1 MDRHDE
7 YALADRFNLNEW
19 KRIFKYV
26 KPYKNHVLMLLFAA
40 VGTGVFDA
48 IFPMMTRYAI
58 TNFIEAKTLNGI
70 WLFVAAFLGLALI
83 QLYFNVV
90 YTQRAITIE
99 MGVGRDM
106 RYDLFSH
113 VQELSL
119 DYFNAT
125 PVGFILAR
133 IMSDTQS
140 LGSIFSWQLSAFA
153 WNLAYIISAAVN
165 MFILNSS
172 LALAV
177 LLTIPVVA
185 LLAGKFQR
193 KLLVLNRI
201 ARKQNSVVTA
211 GYNENINGAVTIKEL
226 DCRQRINDEF
236 ADINGEMRLKSL
248 AAKRVEMIFFPCIM
262 VISSAALAFVLGM
275 GPIMVNKGALDVASL
290 AVFISYTFTL
300 LDPIETITR
309 TFSRIMALQANVE
322 RVNSLLDAAPTV
334 TDRDDVVEKYGDI
347 YDAKKE
353 NWEPIHGDIEFKDVS
368 FKYPDSEKY
377 VLENFNL
384 KIKAGTCVAIV
395 GATGAGK
402 STLVNLVCRFFEPTS
417 GQILIDGVDYRE
429 RSYLWLQ
436 SNLSYV
442 LQTPHLFSGSI
453 LDNIKYANPDATMEQ
468 VIDAAKQAQA
478 HSFIEKLPE
487 GYNTDV
493 GQGGDKLST
502 GQKQLV
508 SIARAILAKGKI
520 LVMDEA
526 TSSVDT
532 QTEQMINGMTD
543 QLLRGR
549 TSFIIAHRLSTV
561 KNADVIIVVDEGKII
576 EMGTHR
582 ELLRAEGHYYR
593 MYTGQWEEKRQ
604 DEFFRRLHSEKETKS
619 E

>member
-7 YALADRFNLNEW
+7 YALADRFNLKEW
-19 KRIFKYV
+19 KRIFRYV
-26 KPYKNHVLMLLFAA
+26 LPYKKHVILLLFAA
-40 VGTGVFDA
+40 VGTGIFDA

-58 TNFIEAKTLNGI
+58 TNFIQAKTLEGI
-70 WLFVAAFLGLALI
+70 WLFVAAFLALALI
-83 QLYFNVV
+83 QLYFNVI
-90 YTQRAITIE
+90 YTQHAINIE

-119 DYFNAT
+119 DYFNST

-153 WNLAYIISAAVN
+153 WNLAYILSAAIN
-165 MFILNSS
+165 MFILSPP
-172 LALAV
+172 LAMAV
-177 LLTIPVVA
+177 MLTIPVVA

-193 KLLVLNRI
+193 RLLVLNRI

-226 DCRQRINDEF
+226 DCRQRINSEF
-236 ADINGEMRLKSL
+236 AQINREMRIKSL
-248 AAKRVEMIFFPCIM
+248 TAKRVEMIFFPCIM

-275 GPIMVNKGALDVASL
+275 GPAMVNKGALDVASL

-334 TDRDDVVEKYGDI
+334 TDRADVVDKYGDI

-353 NWEPIHGDIEFKDVS
+353 NWEEIKGDIEFKDVS
-368 FKYPDSEKY
+368 FRYPDSEKY

-442 LQTPHLFSGSI
+442 LQTPHLFSGTI
-453 LDNIKYANPDATMEQ
+453 LDNIRYANPSASMEE

-478 HSFIEKLPE
+478 HSFIEKLPD
-487 GYNTDV
+487 GYNTEV
-493 GQGGDKLST
+493 GQGGDRLST

-543 QLLRGR
+543 SLMKDR

-582 ELLRAEGHYYR
+582 QLLRAEGHYYR

-604 DEFFRRLHSEKETKS
+604 DEFFRRLHSEKS
-619 E
+619 